1 MAGSEWGLNAWF
13 ADGEEG
19 HSKTGKRTLKNAG
32 YIVQLRNELS
42 ERITGKGTG
51 QAKNKGL
58 EEHLE
63 NQRLCED
70 GALEFIKQSIKKN
83 DQAKLYFDYYS
94 KAQRDQTGNWDN
106 VSDEWYKLDAKLDA
120 ITKRH
125 ISVYV
130 EGHNKA
136 QKFITHFTDKATNQD
151 ETYGDTRDREWM
163 SKMIEY
169 CDKMIELINN
179 ADPSFK
185 DNKLRNK

>member
-63 NQRLCED
+63 NQRHFED
-70 GALEFIKQSIKKN
+70 RALELIKQSIKKN

-94 KAQRDQTGNWDN
+94 KAQKDQMGNWDA
-106 VSDEWYKLDAKLDA
+106 VSDEWYKLDAKVDA
-120 ITKRH
+120 IIKRD
-125 ISVYV
+125 INAFVDS
-130 EGHNKA
+130 HNKA
-136 QKFITHFTDKATNQD
+136 QKFIAHYTAKADNQD
-151 ETYGDTRDREWM
+151 DAYGDTRDREWM

-179 ADPSFK
+179 VDPSFK